1 MRALYSQRAYISQNE
16 INAARNIFPATDLEK
31 GWIIDSGASA
41 HMTPFK
47 KGLHQ
52 YTTNIQDNLPC

>member
-1 MRALYSQRAYISQNE
+1 MHE
-16 INAARNIFPATDLEK
+16 RNFPATDLEK

-47 KGLHQ
+47 KGLQQ
-52 YTTNIQDNLPC
+52 YATHIQDNLSC